1 MREGLRRL
9 VDLWRVDDA
18 LAAAEAELSELP
30 ARRAAGERDREA
42 ADAALAEA
50 RAVLKAREAA
60 HRAAEQ
66 RDVEAVAAIQR
77 LKGELATTR
86 DNKRYQAILDE
97 DIPAIERA
105 RQDEIATRILEA
117 DYAADDARKAVGA
130 AEAAA
135 RAAAKRLA
143 DLGARLEARAAELA
157 KEVERLRGT
166 RAEIAPQ
173 VDAELR
179 AHYERVAARRRPA
192 LVLVSGEICPG
203 CRVGIPPQI
212 LVDLISG
219 ERLAA
224 CESCKRIL
232 VHASLLAPPA

>member
-9 VDLWRVDDA
+9 VELWRVDDA
-18 LAAAEAELSELP
+18 LAAAEAELAELP
-30 ARRAAGERDREA
+30 ARRAAGERDRAA

-50 RAVLKAREAA
+50 RATLEAREAE
-60 HRAAEQ
+60 HRVAEQ

-86 DNKRYQAILDE
+86 DTKRYRAILDE

-105 RQDEIATRILEA
+105 RHDEIETQILVA
-117 DYAADDARKAVGA
+117 DYAADAARKAVEA

-135 RAAAKRLA
+135 RAAAKRFA
-143 DLGARLEARAAELA
+143 DLGAHLEARAAELA
-157 KEVERLRGT
+157 KEVERLRGA

-173 VDAELR
+173 VDDELR

-192 LVLVSGEICPG
+192 LVPVSGEICPG

-219 ERLAA
+219 ERVAA

-232 VHASLLAPPA
+232 VHASQLAPPA